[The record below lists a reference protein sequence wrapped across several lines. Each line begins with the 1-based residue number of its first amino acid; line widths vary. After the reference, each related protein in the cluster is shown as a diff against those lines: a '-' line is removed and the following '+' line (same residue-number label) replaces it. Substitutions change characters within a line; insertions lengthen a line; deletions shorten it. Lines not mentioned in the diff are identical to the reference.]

1 MNGLFLIAMKFLK
14 PLFVAALG
22 IALTN
27 VQAQDDYLHCGERE
41 NRVRMFGQFPNA
53 MHEAELANQLLEA
66 ETHNYSEDDRGGG
79 QTIYTIPVVFHV
91 IHNNGPE
98 NISDAQIMSAL
109 SILNRD
115 YRKLN
120 SDTSLVVNPFKS
132 LVADIGVEFAL
143 ATKDPNGNCTRGI
156 NRIVSPLTTAG
167 DQSMKD
173 LIIWPRNKYMN
184 VWICADAAGAAG
196 YTNLPGDVAGQWGV
210 TTDGIVIRADY
221 VGSIGT
227 SSPLHSRALTHEVG
241 HWLNLYHTWG
251 AGNTPAD
258 PANCGQDDMVDD
270 TPNTEGWTSC
280 NLLGATCGSAIDN
293 VQNYMEYSYCSRMFT
308 EGQRIRMRAALTS
321 STASRN
327 NLWTNTNLI
336 ATGVLN
342 PALCVA
348 DFSYDESV
356 ICAGD
361 SVHFTDLSYHAI
373 TTWTWN
379 FGDGTTI
386 TGTNASVYQNPYHT
400 YTAPG
405 NYTVTL
411 TVSNSTGQLSKQYL
425 QVIHVLA
432 SAAEVSPFTEGF
444 ESTWPGNN
452 WFLKNPDADEAW
464 EVANAS
470 YTGVK
475 GLRLMNYNSEVS
487 HVDEMISNTFDMS
500 AMDTIYISYKWAYA
514 NRVNSTDDRLRISA
528 SGDCGDSWTLCRI
541 RKGTTNLPTAT
552 ATNSS
557 FVPSSTSQWNGE
569 TLTLTSANYMTNHF
583 QTKFEFICYGGNN
596 VYLDDIN
603 ITGIDSLG
611 NFVEV
616 LTAPVDVNLFPNPA
630 ENNAT
635 LQVSTDAHRKVEINL
650 FNSTGQLVKTIYTGS
665 LGIGTHNFELTH
677 EVKGLYVVQVKS
689 GVQVV
694 YKKVIFN

>member
-1 MNGLFLIAMKFLK
+1 MKFLK
-14 PLFVAALG
+14 PLLVAVLG
-22 IALTN
+22 IAATVVN
-27 VQAQDDYLHCGERE
+27 AQDNYLHCGERE

-53 MHEAELANQLLEA
+53 QHEAQLANDALE
-66 ETHNYSEDDRGGG
+66 ELTRQFSEDDRGGG

-91 IHNNGPE
+91 IHNNGNE
-98 NISDAQIMSAL
+98 NISDEQILNGLA
-109 SILNRD
+109 ILNRD
-115 YRKLN
+115 FRKMN

-156 NRIVSPLTTAG
+156 NRIESPLTTAG

-210 TTDGIVIRADY
+210 FTDGIVMRADY

-227 SSPLHSRALTHEVG
+227 SSPSHSRTLTHEVG

-280 NLLGATCGSAIDN
+280 NLLGSTCGNVIDN

-308 EGQRIRMRAALTS
+308 EGQRIRMRAALIS

-327 NLWTNTNLI
+327 NLWTTTNLI
-336 ATGVLN
+336 ATGVVN
-342 PALCVA
+342 PSLCVA

-356 ICAGD
+356 ICMGD
-361 SVHFTDLSYHAI
+361 SIHFTDLSYHAI
-373 TTWTWN
+373 TSWTWN
-379 FGDGTTI
+379 FGDGNTLS
-386 TGTNASVYQNPYHT
+386 GNVPAVHQNPYHT
-400 YTAPG
+400 YTVPG
-405 NYTVTL
+405 DYTVTL
-411 TVSNSTGQLSKQYL
+411 TVSNGTSQLSKQYVS
-425 QVIHVLA
+425 VIHVLGNGTLA
-432 SAAEVSPFTEGF
+432 SPFSEGF
-444 ESTWPGNN
+444 ENAWPNSN
-452 WFLKNPDADEAW
+452 WYLKNPDSDETW
-464 EVANAS
+464 ELSNVA

-475 GLRLMNYNSEVS
+475 GLRLLNYASEVT
-487 HVDEMISNTFDMS
+487 HTDELISNTFDMS
-500 AMDTIYISYKWAYA
+500 AMDTIFISYKWAYA
-514 NRVNSTDDRLRISA
+514 NKTNTTDDRLRISG

-541 RKGTTNLPTAT
+541 RKGTTNLPTST
-552 ATNSS
+552 ATNAS
-557 FVPSSTSQWNGE
+557 FVPTSSSQWNSE
-569 TLTLTSANYMTNHF
+569 TLTLTAANYMTNHF

-596 VYLDDIN
+596 IYLDDIN

-616 LTAPVDVNLFPNPA
+616 LTAPVDVNLFPNPT
-630 ENNAT
+630 EDNAT

-650 FNSTGQLVKTIYTGS
+650 FNSTGQLVKTIYSGNLT
-665 LGIGTHNFELTH
+665 IGTHNFELTH
-677 EVKGLYVVQVKS
+677 ETKGLYVVQVKTGS
-689 GVQVV
+689 QVT
-694 YKKVIFN
+694 YKKVVFN